1 MQRDIARNLSFF
13 AYEVIWF
20 TYLLYNLY
28 VMKKEINAKEIRILW
43 LGTPLISAIVL
54 EKLLKE
60 NYNIVGVVAQVDKPV
75 GRKMKLEP
83 VPTKVV
89 ANKYNIPVYQPVKI
103 RNEFE
108 FIKDIKPDLI
118 ITLAYGQIIPHDMLT
133 IPVFGCL
140 NLHGSLLPK
149 YRGAAPMQYALL
161 NGDEV
166 TGITLMEMVD
176 KMDAGKMYYKK
187 EVKIIDD
194 DNLDSLTLKMADCAF
209 ETLVEGL
216 SDYLNGNNPGIEQ
229 NEELVTFTAKIKPED
244 QILSFSDSAFNI
256 HNKIRALNSEPG
268 CYFTYKDINYKVG
281 SSKIVDNKYKCGEI
295 YKYDKTGLYIGTGEK
310 SLQITSIQKPG
321 KKMMAIA
328 DFYNGNRDLFI
339 KGEVIK

>member
-1 MQRDIARNLSFF
+1 MN
-13 AYEVIWF
+13 
-20 TYLLYNLY
+20 
-28 VMKKEINAKEIRILW
+28 KEINPKRIKILW

-54 EKLLKE
+54 EKLIKE
-60 NYNIVGVVAQVDKPV
+60 NYNIVGVVAQIDKPV
-75 GRKMKLEP
+75 GRKMKCEP

-89 ANKYNIPVYQPVKI
+89 ANKYSIPIYQPVKI

-118 ITLAYGQIIPHDMLT
+118 ITLAYGQIIPHEMLI
-133 IPVFGCL
+133 IPTFGCL

-161 NGDEV
+161 NGDKI

-187 EVKIIDD
+187 EIRIEDE
-194 DNLDSLTLKMADCAF
+194 DNIDSLTLKMANCAY

-216 SDYLNGNNPGIEQ
+216 PDYLNGLNNGIEQ
-229 NEELVTFTAKIKPED
+229 DENLATFTSKIKPED
-244 QILSFSDSAFNI
+244 QIISFDDSAKNI

-268 CYFTYKDINYKVG
+268 CYFVYKNVNYKVG
-281 SSKIVDNKYKCGEI
+281 SSRIVDNKCKVGEI
-295 YKYDKTGLYIGTGEK
+295 INYDKNGLYIGTADK
-310 SLQITSIQKPG
+310 ILQIISIQKPG
-321 KKMMAIA
+321 KKMMSIS
-328 DFYNGNRDLFI
+328 DFFNGNRNLFI
-339 KGEVIK
+339 KGDFLE

>member
-1 MQRDIARNLSFF
+1 M
-13 AYEVIWF
+13 
-20 TYLLYNLY
+20 YNPS
-28 VMKKEINAKEIRILW
+28 VMKKDINAKEIRILW

-60 NYNIVGVVAQVDKPV
+60 NYNIVGVVAQIDKPV

-89 ANKYNIPVYQPVKI
+89 ANKYNIPVYQPIKI
-103 RNEFE
+103 RNEFD

-187 EVKIIDD
+187 MVQINDD
-194 DNLDSLTLKMADCAF
+194 DNLDTLTLKMADCAF

-216 SDYLNGNNPGIEQ
+216 PDYLNGVNSGIEQ
-229 NEELVTFTAKIKPED
+229 DENEVSFTAKIKPED
-244 QILSFSDSAFNI
+244 QVISFEGKSNDI

-268 CYFTYKDINYKVG
+268 CYFSYKNVNYKIG
-281 SSKIVDNKYKCGEI
+281 SSKLVDNQCKIGEI
-295 YKYDKTGLYIGTGEK
+295 YQYDKTGLYIGTADNILK
-310 SLQITSIQKPG
+310 ITSIQKPG
-321 KKMMAIA
+321 KKMMPIA

-339 KGEVIK
+339 KGDFIK

>member
-1 MQRDIARNLSFF
+1 M
-13 AYEVIWF
+13 E
-20 TYLLYNLY
+20 
-28 VMKKEINAKEIRILW
+28 KEINAKEIRILW

-54 EKLLKE
+54 EKLIKE
-60 NYNIVGVVAQVDKPV
+60 NYNIVGVVAQIDKPV

-118 ITLAYGQIIPHDMLT
+118 VTLAYGQIIPHDMLT

-161 NGDEV
+161 NGDKV

-187 EVKIIDD
+187 TVSIEDV

-209 ETLVEGL
+209 EALVEGL
-216 SDYLNGNNPGIEQ
+216 PDYLNGRNGGIEQ
-229 NEELVTFTAKIKPED
+229 NENEVSFTAKIKQED
-244 QILSFSDSAFNI
+244 QVISFEDTANNI

-268 CYFTYKDINYKVG
+268 CYFSFKDVNYKVG
-281 SSKIVDNKYKCGEI
+281 SSKLVHNKCKIGEI
-295 YKYDKTGLYIGTGEK
+295 YEYDKTGLYIGTADK
-310 SLQITSIQKPG
+310 ILKITSIQKPG
-321 KKMMAIA
+321 KKMMAIS

-339 KGEVIK
+339 KGEFIK